1 MQEIRRSLMEDFSV
15 TPELVTS
22 CKVRSADK
30 PLLLRKVLLSFVGG
44 DQDALRE
51 GLCEGGAS
59 WRDDPLPDEGRHGG
73 GQEEGEQGQEQGG
86 GVFTFSIQFLFCYP
100 FNFHCWFCCS

>member
-1 MQEIRRSLMEDFSV
+1 MQGV
-15 TPELVTS
+15 
-22 CKVRSADK
+22 DK
-30 PLLLRKVLLSFVGG
+30 PLLLRKVIISFVGG

-73 GQEEGEQGQEQGG
+73 GQEEREQGQGQGG
-86 GVFTFSIQFLFCYP
+86 GVFTFSV
-100 FNFHCWFCCS
+100 

>member
-1 MQEIRRSLMEDFSV
+1 MEDFSV

-22 CKVRSADK
+22 CKVRTNLSPASNV
-30 PLLLRKVLLSFVGG
+30 RNFSFVGG

-51 GLCEGGAS
+51 GLWEGGTS

-86 GVFTFSIQFLFCYP
+86 GIFTFFVIVVLLSICSAD
-100 FNFHCWFCCS
+100 FHCWFCCS